1 MSKKNRNPEA
11 ELLDEDL
18 VPAEKPRKKKK
29 KKKGSGLLGR
39 IIRRFFLVLFTIII
53 LILIALILAMNL
65 IFKGPSPAAR
75 SVLTMSLKEPSAT
88 KWIPDLFLEPEVLDS
103 IINSK
108 SEFNTAEVTNTDLVT
123 INKDSVLS
131 GSSDEWANHPD
142 GVYIESF
149 SGATFN
155 AHIMVVQNPANVY
168 MGRSAETYSLSIDG
182 KRLNQV
188 MLEADES
195 IIAAINAGAFNDD
208 GTANSYVGSVPA
220 GIVYSEGEFIC
231 NQYRGNI
238 PIAETGGGFVG
249 FNDENILVVA
259 KSMTEAEAE
268 KLNIRDGCEFGP
280 PLIING
286 EVNQEAYN
294 KASGWNPRTAIGQR
308 ADGAVIF
315 VCIDGR
321 QAGSVGGTYKD
332 VVDIMIEYGAVNA
345 CNLDGGSSSVMM
357 YRDPLNLYPRD
368 EDSCFGENNEIKM
381 INNYSVLQSQP
392 RRMPNY
398 WLVKSAQ

>member
-1 MSKKNRNPEA
+1 MSKKNRNQEIEA
-11 ELLDEDL
+11 FDEEL
-18 VPAEKPRKKKK
+18 VPAEKPKKKKKK
-29 KKKGSGLLGR
+29 KKKGSGLFGR
-39 IIRRFFLVLFTIII
+39 IVRRFFLLLFTVVI
-53 LILIALILAMNL
+53 LVLVALVLVMNV

-75 SVLTMSLKEPSAT
+75 EVLTMSLLEPSAT
-88 KWIPDLFLEPEVLDS
+88 KWIPGLFLDEQTLDS
-103 IINSK
+103 IRNSGG
-108 SEFNTAEVTNTDLVT
+108 EELEADFTDTSLVT
-123 INKDSVLS
+123 INKSGILS

-142 GVYIESF
+142 GVYIESYQ
-149 SGATFN
+149 GATFN
-155 AHIMVVQNPANVY
+155 AHIMVVRDPSKVF
-168 MGRSAETYSLSIDG
+168 MGRSAKTYSVNTPG
-182 KRLNQV
+182 KRLNEV
-188 MLEADES
+188 MAEADES

-238 PIAETGGGFVG
+238 PVAETGGGFVG
-249 FNDENILVVA
+249 FNDDDILVVA

-268 KLNIRDGCEFGP
+268 NLNIRDGCEFGP

-308 ADGAVIF
+308 EDGAVIF

-332 VVDIMIEYGAVNA
+332 VTDIMMEYGAVNA
-345 CNLDGGSSSVMM
+345 CNLDGGSSSVML
-357 YRDPLNLYPRD
+357 YRDMQGLYGKP
-368 EDSCFGENNEIKM
+368 GEVQM

-398 WLVKSAQ
+398 WLVRSAQ

>member
-1 MSKKNRNPEA
+1 MSRKNRNQEVA
-11 ELLDEDL
+11 AYDEE
-18 VPAEKPRKKKK
+18 VVTAKRSKK

-39 IIRRFFLVLFTIII
+39 IVRRFFLVLFTIVI
-53 LILIALILAMNL
+53 LAVVALVLAMNV
-65 IFKGPSPAAR
+65 IFNGPSPAAR
-75 SVLTMSLKEPSAT
+75 SVLTMSLLEPSAT
-88 KWIPDLFLEPEVLDS
+88 KWIPGLFMDEETLDS
-103 IINSK
+103 IRFSK
-108 SEFNTAEVTNTDLVT
+108 GPALEEEVTNTDLVS
-123 INKDSVLS
+123 INKTGILS
-131 GSSDEWANHPD
+131 GANDEWADHPD
-142 GVYIESF
+142 GVYIERY

-155 AHIMVVQNPANVY
+155 AHIMVVRDPSKVF
-168 MGRSAETYSLSIDG
+168 MGRSAKTYSESTPG
-182 KRLNQV
+182 KRLNEV
-188 MLEADES
+188 MAEADDS

-208 GTANSYVGSVPA
+208 GTANSYVGAIPA

-231 NQYRGNI
+231 NKYRGNI
-238 PIAETGGGFVG
+238 PVAETGGGFVG
-249 FNDENILVVA
+249 FNDDDILVVA
-259 KSMTEAEAE
+259 KTMTEDEAE

-308 ADGAVIF
+308 DDGAVIF

-332 VVDIMIEYGAVNA
+332 VTDIMIEYGAVNA
-345 CNLDGGSSSVMM
+345 CNLDGGSSSVML
-357 YRDPLNLYPRD
+357 YRDMHGLY
-368 EDSCFGENNEIKM
+368 GEPGKVQM

-398 WLVKSAQ
+398 WLVRTAE

>member
-1 MSKKNRNPEA
+1 MSRKIRNQEVA
-11 ELLDEDL
+11 AYDED
-18 VPAEKPRKKKK
+18 VVTAKRSKK

-39 IIRRFFLVLFTIII
+39 IIRRFFLVLFTIVI
-53 LILIALILAMNL
+53 LAVVALVLAMNV
-65 IFKGPSPAAR
+65 IFNGPSPAAR
-75 SVLTMSLKEPSAT
+75 SVLTMSLLEPSAT
-88 KWIPDLFLEPEVLDS
+88 KWIPGLFMDAETLDS
-103 IINSK
+103 IRFSTGPAL
-108 SEFNTAEVTNTDLVT
+108 EEEVTNTNLVT
-123 INKDSVLS
+123 INKTGILS
-131 GSSDEWANHPD
+131 GANDEWADHPD
-142 GVYIESF
+142 GVYIERY

-155 AHIMVVQNPANVY
+155 AHIMVVRDPSKVF
-168 MGRSAETYSLSIDG
+168 MGRSAKTYSENTPG
-182 KRLNQV
+182 KRLNEV
-188 MLEADES
+188 MEEADET

-208 GTANSYVGSVPA
+208 GTANSYVGSIPA

-231 NQYRGNI
+231 NKYRGNI
-238 PIAETGGGFVG
+238 PVAETGGGFVG
-249 FNDENILVVA
+249 FNDDDILVVA
-259 KSMTEAEAE
+259 KTMTEAEAE

-308 ADGAVIF
+308 EDGAVIF

-332 VVDIMIEYGAVNA
+332 VTDIMIEYGAVNA
-345 CNLDGGSSSVMM
+345 CNLDGGSSSVML
-357 YRDPLNLYPRD
+357 YRDMHGLY
-368 EDSCFGENNEIKM
+368 GEAGKVQM

-398 WLVKSAQ
+398 WLVRTAE

>member
-1 MSKKNRNPEA
+1 MSKKNRNQDI
-11 ELLDEDL
+11 ELIDEEL
-18 VPAEKPRKKKK
+18 MTAEKPKKKKKK
-29 KKKGSGLLGR
+29 KKKGSGVLGR
-39 IIRRFFLVLFTIII
+39 IIRRFFLVLFTII
-53 LILIALILAMNL
+53 LLALVALILAMNV
-65 IFKGPSPAAR
+65 IFNGPSPAAR
-75 SVLTMSLKEPSAT
+75 EVLTMSLLEPSAT
-88 KWIPDLFLEPEVLDS
+88 KWIPGLFMDEETLNSIRYKKGEELEAD
-103 IINSK
+103 
-108 SEFNTAEVTNTDLVT
+108 FTDTSMVT
-123 INKDSVLS
+123 INKSGILS
-131 GSSDEWANHPD
+131 GASDEWANHPD
-142 GVYIESF
+142 GVYIERY

-155 AHIMVVQNPANVY
+155 AHIMVIRDPSKVF
-168 MGRSAETYSLSIDG
+168 MGRSAKTYSINTPG
-182 KRLNQV
+182 KRLNEV
-188 MLEADES
+188 MAEADES

-208 GTANSYVGSVPA
+208 GTANNYVGAVPA

-238 PIAETGGGFVG
+238 PTSETGGGFVG
-249 FNDENILVVA
+249 FNDDDILVVA

-308 ADGAVIF
+308 EDGAVIF

-332 VVDIMIEYGAVNA
+332 VTDIMIEYGAVNA
-345 CNLDGGSSSVMM
+345 CNLDGGSSSVML
-357 YRDPLNLYPRD
+357 YRDTQGL
-368 EDSCFGENNEIKM
+368 FGEAGQVQM

-398 WLVKSAQ
+398 WLVRTAE

>member
-1 MSKKNRNPEA
+1 MSKKIRNQDV
-11 ELLDEDL
+11 ELLDEELLPD
-18 VPAEKPRKKKK
+18 EKPRKKK

-39 IIRRFFLVLFTIII
+39 IIRRFFLLLFTIVI
-53 LILIALILAMNL
+53 LAVVALVLAMNV

-75 SVLTMSLKEPSAT
+75 EVLTMSLLEPSAT
-88 KWIPDLFLEPEVLDS
+88 KWIPGLFMDEETLNS
-103 IINSK
+103 IRYK
-108 SEFNTAEVTNTDLVT
+108 KGEELTADFTDTSMVT
-123 INKDSVLS
+123 INKSGVLS
-131 GSSDEWANHPD
+131 GSSDEWEGHPD
-142 GVYIESF
+142 GVYIERY

-155 AHIMVVQNPANVY
+155 AHIMVVRDPSKVF
-168 MGRSAETYSLSIDG
+168 MGRSAKTYSTTIPG
-182 KRLNQV
+182 KRLNEV
-188 MLEADES
+188 MAEADES

-208 GTANSYVGSVPA
+208 GTANNYVGSVPA

-238 PIAETGGGFVG
+238 PVAETGGGFVG
-249 FNDENILVVA
+249 FNDDDILVVA
-259 KSMTEAEAE
+259 KTMTEAEAE
-268 KLNIRDGCEFGP
+268 ALNIRDGCEFGP

-308 ADGAVIF
+308 EDGAVIF

-332 VVDIMIEYGAVNA
+332 VTDIMIEYGAVNA
-345 CNLDGGSSSVMM
+345 CNLDGGSSSVML
-357 YRDPLNLYPRD
+357 YRDMQGLY
-368 EDSCFGENNEIKM
+368 GEAGQVQM

-398 WLVKSAQ
+398 WLVRSAA

>member
-1 MSKKNRNPEA
+1 MSRKNRNQEVA
-11 ELLDEDL
+11 AYDEE
-18 VPAEKPRKKKK
+18 VVTAKRSKK

-39 IIRRFFLVLFTIII
+39 IVRRFFLVLFTIVI
-53 LILIALILAMNL
+53 LAVVALVLAMNV
-65 IFKGPSPAAR
+65 IFNGPSPAAR
-75 SVLTMSLKEPSAT
+75 SVLTMSLLEPSAT
-88 KWIPDLFLEPEVLDS
+88 KWIPGLFMDEETLDS
-103 IINSK
+103 IRFSK
-108 SEFNTAEVTNTDLVT
+108 GPALEEEVTNTDLVS
-123 INKDSVLS
+123 INKTGILS
-131 GSSDEWANHPD
+131 GANDEWADHPD
-142 GVYIESF
+142 GVYIERY

-155 AHIMVVQNPANVY
+155 AHIMVVRDPSKVF
-168 MGRSAETYSLSIDG
+168 MGRSAKTYSESTPG
-182 KRLNQV
+182 KRLNEV
-188 MLEADES
+188 MAEADDS

-208 GTANSYVGSVPA
+208 GTANSYVGAIPA

-231 NQYRGNI
+231 NKYRGNI
-238 PIAETGGGFVG
+238 PVAETGGGFVG
-249 FNDENILVVA
+249 FNDDDILVVA

-268 KLNIRDGCEFGP
+268 ALNIRDGCEFGP

-308 ADGAVIF
+308 DDGAVIF

-332 VVDIMIEYGAVNA
+332 VTDIMIEYGAVNA
-345 CNLDGGSSSVMM
+345 CNLDGGSSSVML
-357 YRDPLNLYPRD
+357 YRDMHGLY
-368 EDSCFGENNEIKM
+368 GEPGKVQM

-398 WLVKSAQ
+398 WLVRTAE